1 MAMRLTVS
9 KMCEALD
16 LGVAPSVPAA
26 KKRRPVYSPDFI
38 SVGGR
43 VREAD
48 SPPKKG
54 AKPKKT
60 PKALPPLVGRGTTTT
75 PSPLRFVNL
84 PYAVPASPKP
94 SVPLPRAV
102 EKLECVRNSKLTLKD
117 HQLRVVNHFQTNRGL
132 IVAHPVGSGK
142 TLEGV
147 TVASCFLMKHPDG
160 VVKVV
165 TPVSLQHNFE
175 KELLAAGV
183 RSDRIELYT
192 LAAFATQHGPGGAKE
207 GTCASRSAKKR
218 RPVLLIIDEA
228 HELRTNISKARNS
241 GKTVRA
247 EVAVRCAMEADEVLL
262 LTATA
267 VYNEPYDIASLVAMV
282 KGTVPLSV
290 KSFESLVYE
299 DEKRG
304 PTQDQKRRFAD
315 YFGCMFSFHDMPRD
329 SNYPTV
335 IERYIEIEMSAQ
347 YFKEYKEVER
357 RNSSLFSGAN
367 PFLFLSGVR
376 RASNA
381 LSSCPKCDVV
391 MDFVQKGLPVSVTAQ
406 GIPQFGTI
414 AAMKGKKPIKVVV
427 YSAFREFGV
436 DQISERLRSAG
447 IPYGEV
453 NGSMPKD
460 KRQKAVDG
468 YNADKLQVLLIT
480 AAGGQGLDLKG
491 TRVIILF
498 EEQWNSSIEDQ
509 AKGRAVR
516 YGSHSHLPES
526 ERSVQ
531 IYHLVMIKPRSSKD
545 KRPSADTI
553 LKELVEEKR
562 AKNVKFLKRLQEVSI
577 EKLAC
582 GSFPITPAATN
593 FLPVTAPKDKKIT
606 AKKGRTWAKVLDLA
620 KKIFARGGDYQESND
635 DFDLVIGTNVIALQ
649 HRSRTGDVWLETN
662 KKGEIFATLP
672 GEKPVG
678 YAKGD
683 TIPSKI
689 EKSATLLEDLLEDL
703 LFKTRKLEKEEKRPP
718 TPSPPRKMSN
728 LDFHLLFERAY
739 ESVKNHPDW
748 KKGGSAERFKEPTFL
763 SKFAELN
770 LERGSERDGKW
781 MALRLQGRW
790 STTIYVQSN
799 GDVDTGFNNE
809 SETNFEYSDAPS
821 NISKKAVEA
830 LEFLVNLSGSLAGE
844 KEFLE
849 LYERA
854 YTNVKR
860 APERDWALISGDG
873 NTELFTFIKPEWAAK
888 YGDSFAAKRKG
899 SESGKFATLGV
910 MEAGISADGTVWNK
924 MWLANLWYSKGR
936 AKVYFFGGD
945 DGTKFKDVDEL
956 AIKSFRHRLEI
967 LSKLRFSDSASPLPK
982 KPSPP
987 KPSIVPVGLAVVK
1000 KSPPKGEKISKLDF
1014 VRLFMEAWENTKGLR
1029 ADQITIET
1037 GKAFPDTA
1045 VFKITISVA
1054 DDRMNLFYTSS
1065 GQRWLTGLVIE
1076 NSGNTTVSFSNSS
1089 KDVPFED
1096 VPARVLAAAVERLE
1110 FLRDLT
1116 VESEEYFMDVFYER
1130 FVRVF
1135 DQIRIKNGKKEINW
1149 TKIPGSNGLEFSL
1162 VGKILVLRGKKLGE
1176 VSYNAYTDKLI
1187 FVDAKGQRQNPYILG
1202 DSKFGKWLSLREHPK
1217 HVQIFHK
1224 NMNAAVGELE
1234 NYLKTRL

>member
-1 MAMRLTVS
+1 MPPAKKKISIPVGTGKCDPDAFLKKELLDSAAKKLAVTPKSLLPLTKAQLCDIVDGKSPSKVSEKAVAAVARASSGPPVARGRPRSTSSPPTVGRKSPTPKPKKVPVTKKSPKPKASGKAASGSAKPKASGKAASGSVKPCPGGLKKSEVAKKVAKKFPDVDEEMAMRLTVS

-16 LGVAPSVPAA
+16 LGVAPPIPAA

-43 VREAD
+43 VAD
-48 SPPKKG
+48 TPPKKG
-54 AKPKKT
+54 AKPKKA
-60 PKALPPLVGRGTTTT
+60 PKALPPLVGRGGTGT

-207 GTCASRSAKKR
+207 GTCSSRSGKGTTKKR

-304 PTQDQKRRFAD
+304 PTQDQKRRFAE

-414 AAMKGKKPIKVVV
+414 AAMRGKKPIKVVV

-582 GSFPITPAATN
+582 GSFPITPAAKV
-593 FLPVTAPKDKKIT
+593 FSPVAAPKEKKVT
-606 AKKGRTWAKVLDLA
+606 AKKGRTWAKLVDLA

-635 DFDLVIGTNVIALQ
+635 DFDLVIGTNVITLQ
-649 HRSRTGDVWLETN
+649 HRSRTGDVWLGTN
-662 KKGEIFATLP
+662 KKGEIFATLS
-672 GEKPVG
+672 GESPFG

-689 EKSATLLEDLLEDL
+689 EKSATLLEDLLEDI
-703 LFKTRKLEKEEKRPP
+703 LFTTGKLEKEGKGSP
-718 TPSPPRKMSN
+718 TPSPRK
-728 LDFHLLFERAY
+728 
-739 ESVKNHPDW
+739 
-748 KKGGSAERFKEPTFL
+748 
-763 SKFAELN
+763 
-770 LERGSERDGKW
+770 
-781 MALRLQGRW
+781 
-790 STTIYVQSN
+790 
-799 GDVDTGFNNE
+799 
-809 SETNFEYSDAPS
+809 
-821 NISKKAVEA
+821 
-830 LEFLVNLSGSLAGE
+830 
-844 KEFLE
+844 
-849 LYERA
+849 
-854 YTNVKR
+854 
-860 APERDWALISGDG
+860 
-873 NTELFTFIKPEWAAK
+873 
-888 YGDSFAAKRKG
+888 
-899 SESGKFATLGV
+899 
-910 MEAGISADGTVWNK
+910 
-924 MWLANLWYSKGR
+924 
-936 AKVYFFGGD
+936 
-945 DGTKFKDVDEL
+945 
-956 AIKSFRHRLEI
+956 
-967 LSKLRFSDSASPLPK
+967 KL
-982 KPSPP
+982 SPP
-987 KPSIVPVGLAVVK
+987 KPSILPAGLAK
-1000 KSPPKGEKISKLDF
+1000 KSPPKSISQSKLEF
-1014 VRLFMEAWENTKGLR
+1014 TRLFMEARENTKDMSEEQVTAALEK
-1029 ADQITIET
+1029 T
-1037 GKAFPDTA
+1037 FPGT
-1045 VFKITISVA
+1045 VFFKNTISFPG
-1054 DDRMNLFYTSS
+1054 DRVKLFYNSS
-1065 GQRWLTGLVIE
+1065 GQRWLAGLAIE
-1076 NSGNTTVSFSNSS
+1076 NSGLTDVSLSNSS
-1089 KDVPFED
+1089 RDFAFEAVPTG
-1096 VPARVLAAAVERLE
+1096 VLAAAIKRLE
-1110 FLRDLT
+1110 FLRDLK
-1116 VESEEYFMDVFYER
+1116 VESEEYFMDGFYRDMAKAYEKTLM
-1130 FVRVF
+1130 VY
-1135 DQIRIKNGKKEINW
+1135 GKKEVNW
-1149 TKIPGSNGLEFSL
+1149 EVVRGLIEFSF
-1162 VGKILVLRGKKLGE
+1162 VGKILGVRVRNVGMIT
-1176 VSYNAYTDKLI
+1176 YNSHTQKVI
-1187 FVDAKGQRQNPYILG
+1187 FYDAKGQMQNPYALG
-1202 DSKFGKWLSLREHPK
+1202 DSKTGGKWLKFSEHPQS
-1217 HVQIFHK
+1217 VQEFFNQMDYALQIYMRYTDGK
-1224 NMNAAVGELE
+1224 L
-1234 NYLKTRL
+1234 